1 MDKTQFDWDA
11 AKDRQNQLKHGVPFA
26 LAQYAFADPKR
37 VVLLDLEHSDQEQR
51 FYCIGN
57 VGAGIMTVR
66 FTYRGKVIRI
76 IGAGYWRKGK
86 SGMKS
91 KINYTNEPM
100 GKVRVVKDFLPSPDQ
115 LAFKEEK
122 VKVTIS
128 LSRTSL
134 DFFKAQANRHHTA
147 YQKMI
152 RNLLDAYAAQHM
164 K

>member
-1 MDKTQFDWDA
+1 
-11 AKDRQNQLKHGVPFA
+11 
-26 LAQYAFADPKR
+26 
-37 VVLLDLEHSDQEQR
+37 
-51 FYCIGN
+51 
-57 VGAGIMTVR
+57 MT
-66 FTYRGKVIRI
+66 
-76 IGAGYWRKGK
+76 
-86 SGMKS
+86 S

-100 GKVRVVKDFLPSPDQ
+100 GKVRVVKDFLPTPDQ

-134 DFFKAQANRHHTA
+134 DFFKAHASRHHTA

-152 RNLLDAYAAQHM
+152 RNLLDAYAAQHT